1 MPALKDEGK
10 EAPLFF
16 LIPSLILY
24 FIHSLQTTSLKSGA
38 LRHDIHY
45 WLGKDTTQ
53 VSSNQSVLLWWLFLC
68 FQIEFARP
76 VNLGWSWYCSH
87 QNCWVGCSSWRTCCT
102 VPWSARPWDRE
113 VLVIFQTVH
122 YTTRRWSFL
131 WVQTCR
137 GWRTQDNVVC
147 LQRKTCCSC

>member
-76 VNLGWSWYCSH
+76 VNLG
-87 QNCWVGCSSWRTCCT
+87 
-102 VPWSARPWDRE
+102 
-113 VLVIFQTVH
+113 
-122 YTTRRWSFL
+122 
-131 WVQTCR
+131 
-137 GWRTQDNVVC
+137 
-147 LQRKTCCSC
+147 